1 MTSQLDDDQPVYV
14 ISVASELSGLHPQ
27 TLRQYERLGLVSP
40 DRAGGRNRRYSMRD
54 IVRLRE
60 VQDLASEGLNLA
72 GIQRVLELQAEVEM
86 LRNRLAQ
93 HEREKTSTALVVWRP
108 QRRR

>member
-1 MTSQLDDDQPVYV
+1 MASQLDDDQPVYV

-40 DRAGGRNRRYSMRD
+40 DRTGGRNRRYSMRD

-86 LRNRLAQ
+86 LRNRVAQ
-93 HEREKTSTALVVWRP
+93 HERDRTATALVVWRP